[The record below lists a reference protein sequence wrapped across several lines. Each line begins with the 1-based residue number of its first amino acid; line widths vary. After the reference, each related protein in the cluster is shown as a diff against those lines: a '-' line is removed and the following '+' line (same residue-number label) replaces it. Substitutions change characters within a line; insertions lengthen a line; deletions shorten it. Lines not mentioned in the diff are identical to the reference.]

1 MRALA
6 WQSARAPWA
15 LCHAYASAAAGATA
29 TGSSPAPQRV
39 ALVQGSSRGLGL
51 EFVRQ
56 LLLRPDTAAVI
67 AGCRAPA
74 AAAGLHALQA
84 QHPGRL
90 QLVQLDSTDESSIAA
105 AAEQVAAFHAHLDLL
120 INASGIL
127 HDDGMSPETA
137 LARVSMANLLKCF
150 QVNAAG
156 HILVCQAFAP
166 LLAAAARENGASEE
180 RPAVIA
186 NMSAR
191 VGSIGDNRL
200 GGWYSYRASKA
211 AVNQLTK
218 CMALEFERR
227 KQRVASILLHPGT
240 VDTDLSKPFQKNVP
254 PEKLF
259 SRGRAVSQLLAI
271 IDRTTMA
278 DNGKYQDWAGQEI
291 EW

>member
-1 MRALA
+1 MRAVA
-6 WQSARAPWA
+6 CSGARSSWA
-15 LCHAYASAAAGATA
+15 LCRAYASAASAPTASSATQQ
-29 TGSSPAPQRV
+29 QRV

-51 EFVRQ
+51 EYVRQ

-67 AGCRAPA
+67 ATCRTPA
-74 AAAGLHALQA
+74 AATGLQALQA
-84 QHPGRL
+84 QHGSGRL
-90 QLVQLDSTDESSIAA
+90 QIVQLDSTDEASIAA
-105 AAEQVAAFHAHLDLL
+105 AAEQVAASNSHLDLL

-127 HDDGMSPETA
+127 HDESMSPETA

-150 QVNAAG
+150 QINAAG

-227 KQRVASILLHPGT
+227 RQRVASVLLHPGT

-259 SRGRAVSQLLAI
+259 SRERAVSQLLAI

-278 DNGKYQDWAGQEI
+278 DNGKYLDWAGKEI